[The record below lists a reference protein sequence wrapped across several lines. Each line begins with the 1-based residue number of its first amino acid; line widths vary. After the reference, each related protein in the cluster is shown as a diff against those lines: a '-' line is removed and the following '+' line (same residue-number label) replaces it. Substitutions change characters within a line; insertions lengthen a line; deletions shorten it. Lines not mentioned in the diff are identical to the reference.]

1 MVMKL
6 PYLGSSLFLVL
17 TLVSVVAYGSEKRL
31 PILSFDEGY
40 TQLFGDDN
48 LVIHRDGK
56 AVHLSLNER
65 TGLFLFPGF
74 LVLIFFWGYFLCCF
88 SKGRLL
94 LWWWCKTGSGFVSQD
109 LYLHGYFSASIK
121 LPADYTA
128 GVVVA
133 FYVSFICSRFCF
145 EINLFFILLIN

>member
-40 TQLFGDDN
+40 SQLFGDDN

-65 TGLFLFPGF
+65 TGLFLFACF
-74 LVLIFFWGYFLCCF
+74 SVLIFFFLVF
-88 SKGRLL
+88 
-94 LWWWCKTGSGFVSQD
+94 
-109 LYLHGYFSASIK
+109 
-121 LPADYTA
+121 
-128 GVVVA
+128 
-133 FYVSFICSRFCF
+133 
-145 EINLFFILLIN
+145 LFFIVLVKGKIFALVVL